1 MVAVAGPDRAPALA
15 QAHAAVHDAPMI
27 GRLLALCGWLAW
39 QAGAPFRATPLRR
52 HHARV
57 VVVLAVLLAVLA
69 TIPLIAPQLAPQPRD
84 TVVQEIFDGVASS
97 TGTWIRLRGR
107 AFPLA
112 ESPTGE
118 AGSYALLVDEAN
130 PLRAIAVRA
139 DAPVTD
145 APQAVGVEAFSGRL
159 AEATVTAPEELP
171 IEATVAGTPP
181 RVVPDRIVELDPVA
195 TPERTVLWPLS
206 VLPALLAVLL
216 LIGARVGYP
225 IFRASKTIDV
235 LAAPLGLGERL
246 PAAYGGVV
254 GPSTRELADPGAALL
269 LVRRGPK
276 GNLLTAQPLADDG
289 GLPPGPV
296 TIGGSWTAGRIGE
309 VHTVNETVPALIIR
323 SELVNATFL
332 FARTAERDRVAALVA
347 IDR

>member
-1 MVAVAGPDRAPALA
+1 
-15 QAHAAVHDAPMI
+15 MI

-39 QAGAPFRATPLRR
+39 QAGRPFRATPMRR
-52 HHARV
+52 HHARAVTV
-57 VVVLAVLLAVLA
+57 VAVLLAVLA
-69 TIPLIAPQLAPQPRD
+69 AVPLIAPQLAPQPRD
-84 TVVQEIFDGVASS
+84 TAVQEIFDGVVSS
-97 TGTWIRLRGR
+97 AGTWIRLRGR

-112 ESPTGE
+112 DSPTG
-118 AGSYALLVDEAN
+118 AVGSYALLVDEAN
-130 PLRAIAVRA
+130 PLRAIAVQA
-139 DAPVTD
+139 DAPFADGPT
-145 APQAVGVEAFSGRL
+145 AARVEAFSGRL
-159 AEATVTAPEELP
+159 AEASVTPPEELP

-225 IFRASKTIDV
+225 IFRATKVIDV

-246 PAAYGGVV
+246 PAAFGGRV

-276 GNLLTAQPLADDG
+276 GNLLTAQPLADDDS
-289 GLPPGPV
+289 LPPGPV

-309 VHTVNETVPALIIR
+309 VHTVSETVPALIIR

-347 IDR
+347 VDR